1 MAYIAKDDFTS
12 FFSPHMGGAQRLP
25 TGNTL
30 ICEGNKGC
38 LFEVTPDGDVVRE
51 FVSPHFVNSASLAKS
66 TGCFGAAGMPQTHKR
81 SRRLHGQFP
90 FRSNIVAF
98 GAISEVLTS

>member
-1 MAYIAKDDFTS
+1 VWEINPGSKEVVWRYVAKDDMTS

-25 TGNTL
+25 SGNTL

-51 FVSPHFVNSASLAKS
+51 FVSPHFVDSEQ
-66 TGCFGAAGMPQTHKR
+66 FGQINWLFR
-81 SRRLHGQFP
+81 SRWYAADAEQ
-90 FRSNIVAF
+90 IVNLGKAL
-98 GAISEVLTS
+98 GW